1 MEPVTRPSNH
11 NTQGLRPTADQA
23 DIFGVTHQ
31 GRVRTENQDQFLIAS
46 LHKILQVHQTSLTE
60 EELGSLTSPWR
71 GLLFLVADGV
81 GGVPGGKRASG
92 TALKAI
98 ADYVTNAMDLY
109 THYGPERES
118 EFLSHLKKS
127 IEKSHEAVTR
137 EGVRVSGSNEM
148 PRMATTVT
156 MVTIRWPRVYIVHV
170 GDSRAY
176 RLRDGKLERMT
187 RDQTMAQALVDAGVM
202 QADAAESSALK
213 HVLWSAVGGSQANP
227 EVMTTDIQWDDVMLL
242 CTDGLTKHV
251 SEDEIRQQL
260 ITSLPAET
268 IANNLVGLAL
278 ERGGTD
284 NITVVAGRLKQ
295 Q

>member
-1 MEPVTRPSNH
+1 MEPAIRPDQS
-11 NTQGLRPTADQA
+11 TQVPRPTAENA

-31 GRVRTENQDQFLIAS
+31 GKVRAENQDEFLIAS
-46 LHKILQVHQTSLTE
+46 LHKILQVHQTSLTD

-98 ADYVTNAMDLY
+98 AEYVTNAMDLY
-109 THYGPERES
+109 TQYGPEQEH
-118 EFLSHLKKS
+118 EFLGHLKRS

-137 EGVRVSGSNEM
+137 EGARVSGGTEM

-156 MVTIRWPRVYIVHV
+156 MVTIRWPRVYILHV

-176 RLRDGKLERMT
+176 RLRDGRLERMT

-202 QADAAESSALK
+202 PADAAESSALK

-227 EVMTTDIQWDDVMLL
+227 EVTTTDIRWDDVMLL

-251 SEDEIRQQL
+251 TEDEIREQL
-260 ITSLPAET
+260 VSNLPAEA
-268 IANNLVGLAL
+268 IANNLVNLAL

-284 NITVVAGRLKQ
+284 NITVVAGRLKKQ
-295 Q
+295 